1 MYERETLEIMAK
13 ATQGSTEALKS
24 EFKILK
30 SGLDASNF
38 DLGVLQSELE
48 ACSPVGQ
55 HSFPWHKVSRSQTD
69 ILDCTLDE

>member
-1 MYERETLEIMAK
+1 MYERETLEVMAK

-55 HSFPWHKVSRSQTD
+55 HWHKVSRSQTD
-69 ILDCTLDE
+69 VLDCTLDE